1 MKNEIVTEISAVDKV
16 SSVVSTITR
25 SVGSLSDTCGDAVRR
40 IASASERSSGLLAEI
55 ARNTRTRWA
64 EMATGVNQA
73 LAVAQRA
80 AAVLGGAWRDVAVFG
95 DVAQRLAP
103 VVGGL
108 DRARELADALRGEA
122 ANGTESFERLAS
134 VAQRLTSVF
143 SDVDSVKRWTSA
155 FHNLAA
161 GTGLDVDELV
171 GNFVRSRASGRF
183 EAGFLDMFAQKGVNV
198 YAPLARELGMAE
210 AELRKAAAAGT
221 LAFGEVEKAILACAE
236 GTGVFAGQAEAM
248 SSTVGGSVRTL
259 AANWRIAAA
268 KFAEPVAEAL
278 LPLVRMLSDF
288 AVKAGEVA
296 GALGGV
302 FGGIA
307 GVIADA
313 VASPV
318 GKFAALGAAVLHFL
332 PLMKRAGSD
341 LLLFGRMMRISV
353 TAPLRSFAMQV
364 RATHG
369 SLRAFAG
376 GVLTLNR
383 SMLATCRILRF
394 VFPTA
399 MRVAKAAIASTVI
412 GAAFVVVGEAI
423 AWGYEKLMNFVDAS
437 SKAKDGADA
446 LAFSVSRLGS
456 EFAGASAGDIRRI
469 EAERLAESVE
479 ALEVVADSCGKTLEE
494 LYAAESR
501 FAVGQFDAGEY
512 GDEGESLRKIF
523 EARAEIRRAAA
534 EAEKNEIERAAA
546 EKRAARLKAEAE
558 ELEQMRAHADAL
570 RAEIE
575 RRRGEAARDAAETV
589 YSKIQLELS
598 IAGVDSLEALD
609 GELSALE
616 SAAALT
622 EEQKNHAERLLSARE
637 KIAALEAA
645 AETQR
650 GALREKIAL
659 MQAELEG
666 SEKLLALKEKLHE
679 AEIREQFVKA
689 GYSYAEAEEGVRRY
703 RELEKAVEAKRA
715 AEKQAEKDAEAQEL
729 LARESEELAILR
741 AKISGNEALAES
753 LERERAVREKIAELT
768 ARGVSAEQA
777 RALAVERVALDALRR
792 GKASAGSGRTG
803 AAALPVAVPEARSEA
818 ERQALSSAYRAA
830 RAGGRTHEQSIAAA
844 LAQVRG
850 GDALAGGRFSP
861 AAGGVV
867 PAAGESVLSAVRD
880 IREHTR
886 GILDVLRGGMM
897 PQKVLVNP
905 VLG

>member
-1 MKNEIVTEISAVDKV
+1 MKNEIVTEISAVDRV

-25 SVGSLSDTCGDAVRR
+25 SVGSLSETCGDAVRR
-40 IASASERSSGLLAEI
+40 IAAASERSSGLLAEI

-80 AAVLGGAWRDVAVFG
+80 AAVLGGAWRDVAMFG

-108 DRARELADALRGEA
+108 DRARELADALRSEA
-122 ANGTESFERLAS
+122 ANGTEDFARLAS

-143 SDVDSVKRWTSA
+143 SDVDDVKRWTSA

-248 SSTVGGSVRTL
+248 SNTVGGSVRTL
-259 AANWRIAAA
+259 AANWRIAVA

-278 LPLVRMLSDF
+278 LPLVRTLSDF

-318 GKFAALGAAVLHFL
+318 GKFAALGAAVLRFL
-332 PLMKRAGSD
+332 PLMKRAGIE
-341 LLLFGRMMRISV
+341 LMGFARMMRISV
-353 TAPLRSFAMQV
+353 TAPLRSFAMHV

-369 SLRAFAG
+369 SLRAFTG

-383 SMLATCRILRF
+383 AMLATCRHLLFSFPMALR
-394 VFPTA
+394 A
-399 MRVAKAAIASTVI
+399 AKGALVSTGI
-412 GAAFVVVGEAI
+412 GAGFVILGEAL
-423 AWGYEKLMNFVDAS
+423 AWGYEKLMNFVDAGDA
-437 SKAKDGADA
+437 AKDSADA

-494 LYAAESR
+494 LYAEEGR
-501 FAVGQFDAGEY
+501 FSAGQFDAGEY

-558 ELEQMRAHADAL
+558 ELEQMRAHSDAL
-570 RAEIE
+570 RAEIA
-575 RRRGEAARDAAETV
+575 RRNEEAARSAAETV
-589 YSKIQLELS
+589 HSKIQLELS
-598 IAGVDSLEALD
+598 VAGVDSLD
-609 GELSALE
+609 ALE
-616 SAAALT
+616 RELGALENASALT

-666 SEKLLALKEKLHE
+666 NEKLLALKERLHE

-741 AKISGNEALAES
+741 AKIAGNEALAES

-792 GKASAGSGRTG
+792 GKASAGSGR
-803 AAALPVAVPEARSEA
+803 ADAPALPVAVPEARDEA
-818 ERQALSSAYRAA
+818 ERQALSAAYRAA
-830 RAGGRTHEQSIAAA
+830 RAGGRTHEQSIADA
-844 LAQVRG
+844 LSQVRG
-850 GDALAGGRFSP
+850 GDALAAGRFSP
-861 AAGGVV
+861 AGGVV
-867 PAAGESVLSAVRD
+867 PAAGESVLSVVRD

-886 GILDVLRGGMM
+886 GILDVLRAGMS
-897 PQKVLVNP
+897 PAKVLVNP